1 MCPLRRVCIGFA
13 LLFVLSGCDQEP
25 DPCDADLPCLAE
37 LENDKWTEINP
48 GGETICS
55 RGTEF
60 GFFVSPGTVDKLII
74 DFRGGGACWNELTC
88 STAGSIFADSIDS
101 ARKHANMTPEEAEK
115 RELYQG
121 IYDRDNM
128 ENPFHDWH
136 HVHIPYCTGDA
147 HWGNNYVE
155 YSEYVKIEHKGAVN
169 TRSVM
174 DWIKLNFK
182 NPEKIFITGCS
193 AGAYG
198 AIMWAPH
205 VMNDY
210 PEVPVYHFSDSGA
223 GVITESFFQD
233 SFPKWKAEGALPTF
247 IEALDPTKMDIMT
260 MDMPYLYTSIANHF
274 PERTFSQYTTILDDN
289 QIFYFNAM
297 GGGTSEAWST
307 TMQAYNNEIASNTDN
322 FYSFVAPGCR
332 HCILHMDEIYET
344 ESDGTKL
351 MSWLKDMLDE
361 KTIDQVTCADCA
373 MECLPDD
380 P

>member
-1 MCPLRRVCIGFA
+1 
-13 LLFVLSGCDQEP
+13 
-25 DPCDADLPCLAE
+25 
-37 LENDKWTEINP
+37 
-48 GGETICS
+48 
-55 RGTEF
+55 
-60 GFFVSPGTVDKLII
+60 
-74 DFRGGGACWNELTC
+74 
-88 STAGSIFADSIDS
+88 
-101 ARKHANMTPEEAEK
+101 
-115 RELYQG
+115 
-121 IYDRDNM
+121 
-128 ENPFHDWH
+128 
-136 HVHIPYCTGDA
+136 
-147 HWGNNYVE
+147 
-155 YSEYVKIEHKGAVN
+155 
-169 TRSVM
+169 
-174 DWIKLNFK
+174 
-182 NPEKIFITGCS
+182 
-193 AGAYG
+193 
-198 AIMWAPH
+198 
-205 VMNDY
+205 DY